1 MAAANRC
8 STTERGVQLAMSLER
23 EAQQVLLDLS
33 EQEMKDSQAIAIERT
48 LWFGQPL
55 LALASTV
62 C

>member
-1 MAAANRC
+1 
-8 STTERGVQLAMSLER
+8 MSLER